1 MKYLKHLVSAIIA
14 LSISSVTLA
23 NEIKM
28 GKADWDTGY
37 FQAEIYKQA
46 LEKMGYKVSGPT
58 VMKPQVFYVAAT
70 SGDVDL
76 WVNGWFG
83 THDGYISE
91 SKGKVKPVGYVMKG
105 GGAQGGDSTAPKSAA
120 SVAARRVSSAT
131 NHYEVLGFPSSTFQ

>member
-1 MKYLKHLVSAIIA
+1 MKYLKHVVSAIIA

-105 GGAQGGDSTAPKSAA
+105 GGAQGLSLI
-120 SVAARRVSSAT
+120 
-131 NHYEVLGFPSSTFQ
+131 HI